1 MKELLKRTIDKLN
14 EVIDN
19 SDGCPDYQSDFY
31 DGKISALLD
40 VVDDMA
46 AMLGMTCDIDPM
58 SGRAYVYTPKNAE

>member
-1 MKELLKRTIDKLN
+1 MKELLKHTIDKLN

-19 SDGCPDYQSDFY
+19 SDYSDFY

-46 AMLGMTCDIDPM
+46 AMLGMECDIDPL
-58 SGRAYVYTPKNAE
+58 SGRAYVHTLKNAK